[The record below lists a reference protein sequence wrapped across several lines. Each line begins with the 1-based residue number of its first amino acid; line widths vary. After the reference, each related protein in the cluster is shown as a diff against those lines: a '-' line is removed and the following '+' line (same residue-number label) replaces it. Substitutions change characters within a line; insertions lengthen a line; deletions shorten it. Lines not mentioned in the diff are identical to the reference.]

1 MHKLILENHP
11 RSVYNQIRARRYQR
25 ERESGDESETVWHTG
40 ACVAPFCV
48 LCIRRRAELPDT
60 TSENAVAGVFRRIC
74 GERSALIQAGR
85 ELQPILTQGEI
96 RRGQD
101 AFGMLRRLRLLLD
114 FAYVLLFLV
123 WQCPLKRRRS
133 RSHSRSKKQKLIHY
147 IQCTDLP

>member
-1 MHKLILENHP
+1 M
-11 RSVYNQIRARRYQR
+11 SQRRYCILAL
-25 ERESGDESETVWHTG
+25 VLLL
-40 ACVAPFCV
+40 FCV
-48 LCIRRRAELPDT
+48 LLYQAASVELPDT
-60 TSENAVAGVFRRIC
+60 TSEKCSGWRLSAHLQ
-74 GERSALIQAGR
+74 ERSEALIQAGR

-123 WQCPLKRRRS
+123 WQRPLKRRRS

>member
-1 MHKLILENHP
+1 MAYWRL
-11 RSVYNQIRARRYQR
+11 RCSFFV
-25 ERESGDESETVWHTG
+25 S
-40 ACVAPFCV
+40 F
-48 LCIRRRAELPDT
+48 CIRRRAWSLPDT
-60 TSENAVAGVFRRIC
+60 TSEKCSGWRLSAHLQ
-74 GERSALIQAGR
+74 ERSEALIQAGR

-114 FAYVLLFLV
+114 FAYILLFLV
-123 WQCPLKRRRS
+123 WQRPSKRRRS